1 MPWERA
7 GGFPFLVGRVLDTN
21 LVEALEGECC
31 GCDLNLS
38 LQLVKEMSFLSKCFS
53 TAVVKGMCRE
63 LNFTVPWG
71 HIAAKAWGHPSGR
84 PVLCLHGWA
93 DNANTFDRLIPLLPG
108 EFYYVALDFPGHGL
122 SSHRSPGIPY
132 YFTEYIS
139 DVRRIAD
146 ALNWNKFTIL
156 GHSMGGNVGGL
167 FCSIFPELVDKLIV
181 LDGYG
186 FYPIAS
192 SAVQQQLQTA
202 INELI
207 KLEKEQ
213 GSPRVYTPDGA
224 LKRLLLG
231 NKSVS
236 EESGKILLQRGA
248 IKVAEGLVF
257 SRDLRINL
265 ATPIRITIE
274 QCLEFQKNITA
285 AVLLIIA
292 KDGLWSTEKWNTN
305 KPPFSLILDG
315 YRNHLKE
322 EMFQC
327 IPGEGKGA
335 LATMGELGTIAMENG
350 LVYSQNAKE
359 YRKECHSSVSL
370 LRSRVVLKTVHCL
383 GNDCHKIRSLNYQ

>member
-1 MPWERA
+1 
-7 GGFPFLVGRVLDTN
+7 
-21 LVEALEGECC
+21 
-31 GCDLNLS
+31 
-38 LQLVKEMSFLSKCFS
+38 MSFVSKCFS
-53 TAVVKGMCRE
+53 MAIVKGVYRE
-63 LNFTVPWG
+63 LSFTVPWG

-167 FCSIFPELVDKLIV
+167 FCSVFPDLVDKLIV

-186 FYPIAS
+186 FYPTAITAIRER
-192 SAVQQQLQTA
+192 LQTA
-202 INELI
+202 IDELI

-213 GSPRVYTPDGA
+213 GSPRVYTPGGA
-224 LKRLLLG
+224 LKRLLQG
-231 NKSVS
+231 NRSVS

-248 IKVAEGLVF
+248 TEVSGGVVF
-257 SRDLRINL
+257 NRDLRINL
-265 ATPIRITIE
+265 HNPVRMTIE

-292 KDGLWSTEKWNTN
+292 KDGLCSEKAWNPN
-305 KPPFSLILDG
+305 KPPFSLLLEG
-315 YRNHLKE
+315 YRTHLKE
-322 EMFQC
+322 FR
-327 IPGEGKGA
+327 
-335 LATMGELGTIAMENG
+335 MEKVQGNHHVH
-350 LVYSQNAKE
+350 LNE
-359 YRKECHSSVSL
+359 PE
-370 LRSRVVLKTVHCL
+370 RVVGIITKFLQMDVTSKL
-383 GNDCHKIRSLNYQ
+383 